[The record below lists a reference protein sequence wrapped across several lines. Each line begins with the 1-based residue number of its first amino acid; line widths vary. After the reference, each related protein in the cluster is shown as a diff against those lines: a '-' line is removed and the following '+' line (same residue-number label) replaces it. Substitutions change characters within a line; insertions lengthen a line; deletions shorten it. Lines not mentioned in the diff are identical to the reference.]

1 MERLSGSLCPPCP
14 APPSAECVIAAGEME
29 CVRRLYGTVPRR
41 GRAAVALDQE
51 TLMRSACRPAG
62 TREISAPDRAPRG
75 HASTW
80 GQRCVSL
87 LTVYFSLGFVIVF
100 VFG

>member
-1 MERLSGSLCPPCP
+1 MRETPLWNGPPQ
-14 APPSAECVIAAGEME
+14 GK
-29 CVRRLYGTVPRR
+29 GRR
-41 GRAAVALDQE
+41 GAGPGNINAFSL
-51 TLMRSACRPAG
+51 PAG